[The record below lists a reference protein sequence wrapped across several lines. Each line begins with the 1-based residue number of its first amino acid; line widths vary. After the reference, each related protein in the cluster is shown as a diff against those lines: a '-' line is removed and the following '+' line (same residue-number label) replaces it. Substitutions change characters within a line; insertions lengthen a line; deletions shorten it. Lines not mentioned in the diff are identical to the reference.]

1 MDYCL
6 AASDSL
12 EQIYCTPSTQLDLSF
27 LLALSF
33 FLPVYLFA
41 YYLFLRKW
49 DLFLSTVQAKEGWAV
64 IRVLPTPTFLNGLG
78 GDNSPA
84 HANIPSSSE
93 IFIFTC
99 EGYLYRYETK
109 AWQHFCYI
117 SKTLHSYF
125 LVFILPHKKVDIILS
140 TIPHI

>member
-1 MDYCL
+1 MGFIFKYSAGKRGL
-6 AASDSL
+6 
-12 EQIYCTPSTQLDLSF
+12 
-27 LLALSF
+27 
-33 FLPVYLFA
+33 
-41 YYLFLRKW
+41 
-49 DLFLSTVQAKEGWAV
+49 GV
-64 IRVLPTPTFLNGLG
+64 IRVLPTPTFLNRPG

-109 AWQHFCYI
+109 AWQHLCYI
-117 SKTLHSYF
+117 SKTLLSDF
-125 LVFILPHKKVDIILS
+125 LVFILPHKKVDIILI

>member
-27 LLALSF
+27 LLFLSF
-33 FLPVYLFA
+33 FFFTCLFIFVFKKTGFFFFKYSA
-41 YYLFLRKW
+41 GKRGL
-49 DLFLSTVQAKEGWAV
+49 GV

-84 HANIPSSSE
+84 HANIPPSSE
-93 IFIFTC
+93 IFIVTS

-109 AWQHFCYI
+109 AWQHLCYI
-117 SKTLHSYF
+117 SKTLLSDF
-125 LVFILPHKKVDIILS
+125 LVFILPHKKVDIILI